1 MLRIVN
7 RVLLACTGVALIA
20 LGAAVLA
27 GSADLP
33 ARLGVSLPD
42 RWPWHGP
49 DDVLLSRA
57 DRIQWREDGWWWPV
71 VIGGLVVLLLLAVWW
86 VLAQL
91 RRQRLAE
98 LTIDSGDGVGAVLQG
113 DALEDAMTAEA
124 DALPGVDRARV
135 TLVGRRTEPRVRIGL
150 LLAAQAHP
158 GDVVR
163 RLSEETLRHAGGST
177 GLGTLPAEVRLR
189 SAKHAAERVS

>member
-1 MLRIVN
+1 MLRVVN
-7 RVLLACTGVALIA
+7 RVLIALTGVALVA

-27 GSADLP
+27 GTLDLP

-57 DRIQWREDGWWWPV
+57 DRVQWREDGWWWPV
-71 VIGGLVVLLLLAVWW
+71 VIGALVVLVLLGVWW
-86 VLAQL
+86 VFAQL

-98 LTIDSGDGVGAVLQG
+98 IAIDSGDGVGAVLQG
-113 DALEDAMTAEA
+113 RAMEDVLAAEA
-124 DALPGVDRARV
+124 ESLPGVDRARV

-150 LLAAQAHP
+150 LMAPQAQP
-158 GDVVR
+158 GEVVH
-163 RLSEETLRHAGGST
+163 RLNEEALSHARSSA
-177 GLGTLPAEVRLR
+177 GLPALPAEVRLR
-189 SAKHAAERVS
+189 SAKHAPERVS

>member
-7 RVLLACTGVALIA
+7 RVLLALTGVGLTA

-27 GSADLP
+27 GAMDLP
-33 ARLGVSLPD
+33 ARLGITPPE
-42 RWPWHGP
+42 RWPWAAP

-71 VIGGLVVLLLLAVWW
+71 VIGGLVVLVLLGVWW

-98 LTIDSGDGVGAVLQG
+98 IVIDSGDGVGAVLQG
-113 DALEDAMTAEA
+113 EALEDAMTAEA
-124 DALPGVDRARV
+124 EALPGVDRARV
-135 TLVGRRTEPRVRIGL
+135 TLVGRRTEAQVRIGL
-150 LLAAQAHP
+150 LMAPQAHP

-163 RLSEETLRHAGGST
+163 RLDDETLRHARTSA
-177 GLGTLPAEVRLR
+177 GLDSLPAEVRLR